1 MRTGGPGRRQACPKL
16 HCGGP
21 LQSAEHQVGATVR
34 ALGVQGVPKSERKV
48 IQDGTCGVAAL
59 VSQEA
64 CEKGDSERTQGVRS
78 LLPLPGNPLKSSFG
92 DNAHLF
98 FYFFGLR

>member
-1 MRTGGPGRRQACPKL
+1 M
-16 HCGGP
+16 HCEGP

-34 ALGVQGVPKSERKV
+34 ALGVQGVPKSERKA

-64 CEKGDSERTQGVRS
+64 CAERRLRENSGFAFS
-78 LLPLPGNPLKSSFG
+78 LASP
-92 DNAHLF
+92 
-98 FYFFGLR
+98 